1 MNSPVKKCS
10 ELAKALRASLR
21 VATIGAV
28 LPLMAISHMAAAET
42 LNMGQGTGAV
52 GQVSMVLGRA
62 FLESPGGE
70 RHQIVS
76 GMLIKAKDRILTDTN
91 GHVHIRFV
99 DEALVSIRPSSRLDI
114 QQYDYNADQ
123 PGQSAIRLNLEEGV
137 TRSISGR
144 GATEARE
151 RFRMNT
157 PIAAIGVRGTDFVVS
172 ASQSSVRAM
181 VNEGAIVLAPYS
193 SDCMADAFGPC
204 MSGGVELSNGGL
216 AVLQMEA
223 GHGAQLMPASVE
235 RDPDMMHEE
244 VNYLL
249 SGTQSAPID
258 ASAEVNATAEDK
270 TAGTGVFL
278 ENVTAH
284 QVKEQVTAAARPG
297 TPKPET
303 PAPVEPEAPVKTE
316 TPVHPVRPEIPV
328 LPDFTPEVPVTM
340 LALSERNLIWGRWGA
355 GQGANERITTDYA
368 SARDGRDVTIGNREY
383 ALFRDGNGVTQVDR
397 GLGEISFGLHS
408 AQAFYS
414 SDEGVFTMSVRSGEL
429 GINFNTNQF
438 ATSLNLNH
446 ELTGDVNFSA
456 SGLLR
461 PGGFFYT
468 NSDTERMAG
477 AVSLDGKEA
486 GYFFEKQ
493 LDIGGIKGL
502 TLWDRRGP

>member
-42 LNMGQGTGAV
+42 LNMGEGTGAV

-114 QQYDYNADQ
+114 QQYDYSADQ

-216 AVLQMEA
+216 AVLQMEG
-223 GHGAQLMPASVE
+223 GHGAQLMPSSVE
-235 RDPDMMHEE
+235 RDPDMMREE

-249 SGTQSAPID
+249 SGTQSASSID

-284 QVKEQVTAAARPG
+284 QVKEQVIAAARPG

-303 PAPVEPEAPVKTE
+303 PAPVEPET
-316 TPVHPVRPEIPV
+316 PV